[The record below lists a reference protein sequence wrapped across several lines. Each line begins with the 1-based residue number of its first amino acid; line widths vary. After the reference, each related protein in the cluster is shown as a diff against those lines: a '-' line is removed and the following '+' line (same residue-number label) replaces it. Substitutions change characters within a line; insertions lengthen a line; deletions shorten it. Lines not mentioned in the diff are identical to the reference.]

1 MDISYPYM
9 NKNAG
14 VCYAVTDDGRELPVI
29 DVTHP
34 AFRLDPTPEEIDRRT
49 RQFQKTMERMER
61 NPRFLKKAIWRSMSR
76 RSRLAAGL
84 MRAEGGVLD
93 NMTTYIM
100 KLGPANLPPG
110 YATRMD
116 RQMAETLSPFCARL
130 RLQYLAHWIADGLAP
145 ALEARPEAPL
155 HLVDIAGGT
164 ASDSLNALIVLKR
177 ERPGLLAGRAL
188 HIHVLDP
195 DTAGPG
201 FGRRALAALTA
212 PDGPLTGLA
221 PSWEHLPYDWAKTE
235 LLENLLERIGPN
247 AIVNASSEGGLFEY
261 GSELDIG
268 ANLAV
273 LKRHATVAQM
283 CGTVLKDSE
292 LARLAHVSIS
302 LASFTR
308 SREALAALA
317 EGAGWRLDAERETPF
332 NCTVRMKRA

>member
-1 MDISYPYM
+1 MDINHPYA
-9 NKNAG
+9 NKKAG
-14 VCYAVTDDGRELPVI
+14 VCYAVTDDGRELPII

-34 AFRLDPTPEEIDRRT
+34 AFRLDPTPEEIDRRA
-49 RQFQKTMERMER
+49 RQFQRTMERMER

-84 MRAEGGVLD
+84 TRAEGGVLD

-130 RLQYLAHWIADGLAP
+130 RLQYLAHLIADGLASG
-145 ALEARPEAPL
+145 LEARPGAAL

-164 ASDSLNALIVLKR
+164 ASDSLNALIVLKK

-195 DTAGPG
+195 DIAGPS

-212 PDGPLTGLA
+212 PDGPLAGMEPA
-221 PSWEHLPYDWAKTE
+221 WEHLPYDWAKTE
-235 LLENLLERIGPN
+235 PLENLLNRTGPD
-247 AIVNASSEGGLFEY
+247 AIVSASSEGGLLEY
-261 GSELDIG
+261 GSEPDIR
-268 ANLAV
+268 ANFAV
-273 LKRHATVAQM
+273 LSRHASVGQM
-283 CGTVLKDSE
+283 CGTVLNKNE
-292 LARLAHVSIS
+292 LSRLAHASIG
-302 LASFTR
+302 LASFAR
-308 SREALAALA
+308 SREALIALA
-317 EGAGWRLDAERETPF
+317 EDAGWRLDAKRESPF
-332 NCTVRMKRA
+332 NSTVRLKRA